1 MVSHLFGAFSV
12 QRYTFFRI
20 PASLPSINLK
30 NDRFIYQLT
39 PVSIRMS
46 RRYFALRLRPASP
59 PSRGAKTMWYCS
71 LDPDNAL
78 WL

>member
-12 QRYTFFRI
+12 QRYAFFCI
-20 PASLPSINLK
+20 PASLWSINLK
-30 NDRFIYQLT
+30 NDRFIYQLI

-46 RRYFALRLRPASP
+46 RRYFALRLDLFVLLQ
-59 PSRGAKTMWYCS
+59 RGAKTMWYCS